1 MRWSGL
7 VTLLTCCLVA
17 AGCATTITGSAV
29 PAPGGTST
37 NSATPACAG
46 GSMIQPKNA
55 PYCFELPA
63 GFIDITD
70 NVTLQYQSAN
80 PGRYVSA
87 IDIARLDTITVSIYP
102 LRADSDPLPVDFL
115 ATQIQHALPNPA
127 TTGITAGQPDTTTTL
142 DGARTVRISVNKPGS
157 YSSTVYF
164 AFRGYTELELD
175 CQWAQHQ
182 TDVDRGCAAVRD
194 TLHFVDQHH

>member
-7 VTLLTCCLVA
+7 VTLLTCLVA

-29 PAPGGTST
+29 PAPAGTGSATRLTCTGGTV
-37 NSATPACAG
+37 
-46 GSMIQPKNA
+46 IQPKGA
-55 PYCFELPA
+55 PYCYLLPA

-80 PGRYVSA
+80 PGQYLSA
-87 IDIARLDTITVSIYP
+87 IDVAQLDTITVSIYP
-102 LRADSDPLPVDFL
+102 LRADSDPLTIDFL
-115 ATQIQHALPNPA
+115 ATQLQRALPSP
-127 TTGITAGQPDTTTTL
+127 TSTGITASQPTTTTL
-142 DGARTVRISVNKPGS
+142 DGARTVRIGVDKAGA
-157 YSSTVYF
+157 YSSMVYF

-182 TDVDRGCAAVRD
+182 SDVDRGCTAVRD
-194 TLHFVDQHH
+194 TLQFVDTHH